1 MRRPHAAHPINTSGW
16 MMSYA
21 DMVTILLA
29 MLIVVSTLSRDQTG
43 VTLYN
48 GAASFTKAFGSFGLP
63 GFSAASLRPL
73 PTNYSAPHYLFQA
86 REQVG
91 DEDDDEQFQH
101 LLRELRRQFTV
112 ECLRPQAGQ
121 VVIDLYEPLHRDA
134 PYLAPHHLEAL
145 ERVRP
150 LLDRPNYRLHLVVWT
165 PTPRPSVWSRAAAQ
179 ARRAADEFAAAARLP
194 SSAAARLVPLAQPW
208 RYRDIRRPIL
218 SLVVVK
224 MTE

>member
-1 MRRPHAAHPINTSGW
+1 MRRPHAANPINTSGW

-29 MLIVVSTLSRDQTG
+29 MLIVLSTLSRDQTG

-48 GAASFTKAFGSFGLP
+48 GAASFTKALGSFGLP

-73 PTNYSAPHYLFQA
+73 ATNYSTPHYLFKA
-86 REQVG
+86 REQARDEAG
-91 DEDDDEQFQH
+91 DEQLQH
-101 LLRELRRQFTV
+101 LLQELNRQFAV

-145 ERVRP
+145 DRIRP
-150 LLDRPNYRLHLVVWT
+150 LLDRPNYQLHLVVWT
-165 PTPRPSVWSRAAAQ
+165 PTPRPSAWSRAAAQ
-179 ARRAADEFAAAARLP
+179 ARRAADEFAAAAQLP
-194 SSAAARLVPLAQPW
+194 PTAAARLIPLAQPW

-218 SLVVVK
+218 SLVIVK
-224 MTE
+224 MAE